1 MARYARKKTA
11 GNILQRVGRALSD
24 ERPGGRRPRGRQA
37 PRARRGRPARGKS
50 QGANLLR
57 RLFG

>member
-24 ERPGGRRPRGRQA
+24 DRPGGRRPRGRQA
-37 PRARRGRPARGKS
+37 PRARHGRPVRGKR
-50 QGANLLR
+50 QGGNLLR